1 MAFKELTLADCA
13 KKIIDNRGKTCP
25 VGDTGMPL
33 IATNCVKNDLLY
45 PAYETTRFVSDSTYE
60 TWFRG
65 HPDPGDIIFV
75 TKGSPGRVC
84 LAPNPVDFCI
94 AQDMVSIRAD
104 DEKIYPKY
112 LFAAL
117 RSAEIQH
124 RIEIMHVGTM
134 IPHFKKGDFDK
145 LWIPIPSRPQ
155 QVVVG
160 DTYFELSAR
169 IELLR
174 RTNITL
180 EAIAQALFKSWF
192 IDFDP
197 VHAKVEG
204 REPDGVDAATAA
216 LFPDSFEDS
225 ALGPIPQGWGVG
237 SLSNYSDLNA
247 LSWSNKNHPAILRY
261 LDLSNVKDNRID
273 TVSDY
278 VFADA
283 PSRARRILRR
293 GDTIVGTVRPG
304 NRSFAYVAD
313 ADAALTGSTG
323 FAVLSPKATTTR
335 EFVYLAATCDSN
347 IERLANLADG
357 GAYPAVRP
365 ELVSATT
372 TVLPTDS
379 VLDAFSAIASPLF
392 AKQNESSAMQRN
404 LSQLRDTLLPRLI
417 SGKLRLPDA
426 QALIEEATP

>member
-1 MAFKELTLADCA
+1 
-13 KKIIDNRGKTCP
+13 
-25 VGDTGMPL
+25 
-33 IATNCVKNDLLY
+33 
-45 PAYETTRFVSDSTYE
+45 
-60 TWFRG
+60 
-65 HPDPGDIIFV
+65 
-75 TKGSPGRVC
+75 
-84 LAPNPVDFCI
+84 
-94 AQDMVSIRAD
+94 
-104 DEKIYPKY
+104 
-112 LFAAL
+112 
-117 RSAEIQH
+117 
-124 RIEIMHVGTM
+124 M